1 MPDNAA
7 YFRAAYA
14 ATATIFAL
22 YSLLLWFRVRR
33 VRERLDAL
41 DAPQRTEG

>member
-7 YFRAAYA
+7 YYRAAYA

-22 YSLLLWFRVRR
+22 YSLFLWLRVRQ
-33 VRERLDAL
+33 VNAQLDAAEERPL
-41 DAPQRTEG
+41 DA

>member
-1 MPDNAA
+1 MPDNVV

-22 YSLLLWFRVRR
+22 YSLTLWLRVRR

-41 DAPQRTEG
+41 DAGGSLKG